1 MFVQVVGEG
10 QEYRGRI
17 FPRSICFV
25 MATVFVV
32 LHLWS
37 TSSLCVMQFWKEIH
51 SEFTVKALKG
61 QNSAFLQVKFIEF
74 LSVNVNA
81 SRVCDIRYKKNDFI
95 AFLLLHFSKF
105 DIEWLCPD
113 AFIFCQPKIKV
124 HTNVLLPKRSP
135 QIINYNPNKVL
146 YSSPSLLYLSHPPP
160 PPHPTPWEMNVTSSP
175 LTPKNSVATLIDN

>member
-81 SRVCDIRYKKNDFI
+81 SRVCDIRYKINDFI
-95 AFLLLHFSKF
+95 VFLLLHFSKF

-113 AFIFCQPKIKV
+113 AFNYFCYGQYKHRLQCMNTCRCETHI
-124 HTNVLLPKRSP
+124 
-135 QIINYNPNKVL
+135 VL
-146 YSSPSLLYLSHPPP
+146 YKVDI
-160 PPHPTPWEMNVTSSP
+160 MNVSFLSSSFVFNQRCLSQIRNKLCMCRTLMP
-175 LTPKNSVATLIDN
+175 LHVELNCKGF

>member
-81 SRVCDIRYKKNDFI
+81 SRVCDIRYKINDFI

-113 AFIFCQPKIKV
+113 AFNFDF
-124 HTNVLLPKRSP
+124 
-135 QIINYNPNKVL
+135 
-146 YSSPSLLYLSHPPP
+146 
-160 PPHPTPWEMNVTSSP
+160 
-175 LTPKNSVATLIDN
+175 A

>member
-1 MFVQVVGEG
+1 
-10 QEYRGRI
+10 
-17 FPRSICFV
+17 

-81 SRVCDIRYKKNDFI
+81 SRVCDIRYKINDFI

-113 AFIFCQPKIKV
+113 AF
-124 HTNVLLPKRSP
+124 
-135 QIINYNPNKVL
+135 NYN
-146 YSSPSLLYLSHPPP
+146 
-160 PPHPTPWEMNVTSSP
+160 
-175 LTPKNSVATLIDN
+175 IDNSIVDPDISKTFFFGVKSIGQPS

>member
-81 SRVCDIRYKKNDFI
+81 SRVCDIRYKINDFI

-105 DIEWLCPD
+105 DIEWLRPD
-113 AFIFCQPKIKV
+113 AFNC
-124 HTNVLLPKRSP
+124 S
-135 QIINYNPNKVL
+135 QI
-146 YSSPSLLYLSHPPP
+146 YSGTPPP
-160 PPHPTPWEMNVTSSP
+160 PP
-175 LTPKNSVATLIDN
+175 PKPISMVLYKYLECKLYEF

>member
-37 TSSLCVMQFWKEIH
+37 TSSLCAMQFWKEIH

-81 SRVCDIRYKKNDFI
+81 SRVCDIRYKINDFI

-105 DIEWLCPD
+105 DIEWLCPH
-113 AFIFCQPKIKV
+113 AFNYCDLLAHLFPVLGINTMYIC
-124 HTNVLLPKRSP
+124 TNFNLL
-135 QIINYNPNKVL
+135 QIVIG
-146 YSSPSLLYLSHPPP
+146 SLDYLH
-160 PPHPTPWEMNVTSSP
+160 
-175 LTPKNSVATLIDN
+175 LL

>member
-74 LSVNVNA
+74 LSINVNA
-81 SRVCDIRYKKNDFI
+81 SRVCDIRYKINDFI
-95 AFLLLHFSKF
+95 AFLLLHF
-105 DIEWLCPD
+105 
-113 AFIFCQPKIKV
+113 KIRHRMV
-124 HTNVLLPKRSP
+124 MPRRLQLSTN
-135 QIINYNPNKVL
+135 
-146 YSSPSLLYLSHPPP
+146 SLLIQL
-160 PPHPTPWEMNVTSSP
+160 
-175 LTPKNSVATLIDN
+175 KNSLCS

>member
-81 SRVCDIRYKKNDFI
+81 SRVCDIRYKINDFI
-95 AFLLLHFSKF
+95 AFLLLHFPKF

-113 AFIFCQPKIKV
+113 AFNYKIQ
-124 HTNVLLPKRSP
+124 HIDTLPKYG
-135 QIINYNPNKVL
+135 QK
-146 YSSPSLLYLSHPPP
+146 LSMYVG
-160 PPHPTPWEMNVTSSP
+160 PHDVYPT
-175 LTPKNSVATLIDN
+175 IDVNFTF

>member
-37 TSSLCVMQFWKEIH
+37 TSSLCVMQIWKEIH

-81 SRVCDIRYKKNDFI
+81 SRVCDIRYKINDFI

-113 AFIFCQPKIKV
+113 AF
-124 HTNVLLPKRSP
+124 N
-135 QIINYNPNKVL
+135 
-146 YSSPSLLYLSHPPP
+146 YSSK
-160 PPHPTPWEMNVTSSP
+160 WR
-175 LTPKNSVATLIDN
+175 

>member
-1 MFVQVVGEG
+1 MFVQVVGED

-17 FPRSICFV
+17 FLPSICFV

-51 SEFTVKALKG
+51 SEFTVKVLKG

-81 SRVCDIRYKKNDFI
+81 SRVCNIRYKINDFI

-113 AFIFCQPKIKV
+113 AFNCFAIRTV
-124 HTNVLLPKRSP
+124 R
-135 QIINYNPNKVL
+135 
-146 YSSPSLLYLSHPPP
+146 
-160 PPHPTPWEMNVTSSP
+160 
-175 LTPKNSVATLIDN
+175 KNSIVLFMSKSYI

>member
-81 SRVCDIRYKKNDFI
+81 SRVCDIRYKINDFI

-113 AFIFCQPKIKV
+113 AFNCANILFIKFKKINYSNK
-124 HTNVLLPKRSP
+124 LMCKWSPKR
-135 QIINYNPNKVL
+135 QIK
-146 YSSPSLLYLSHPPP
+146 
-160 PPHPTPWEMNVTSSP
+160 
-175 LTPKNSVATLIDN
+175 

>member
-81 SRVCDIRYKKNDFI
+81 SRVCDIRYKINDFI

-113 AFIFCQPKIKV
+113 AFNCNNIFRIKV
-124 HTNVLLPKRSP
+124 RIYLLVCTVV
-135 QIINYNPNKVL
+135 IV
-146 YSSPSLLYLSHPPP
+146 SLLMSTLHFREWLSTH
-160 PPHPTPWEMNVTSSP
+160 TFLNASSATS
-175 LTPKNSVATLIDN
+175 

>member
-37 TSSLCVMQFWKEIH
+37 TSSLCVMQFWKEIR

-81 SRVCDIRYKKNDFI
+81 SRVCDIRYKINDFI

-113 AFIFCQPKIKV
+113 AFNYLISIYYICINVAVSNKIYILSSISHSTV
-124 HTNVLLPKRSP
+124 VQFLPHYMLNFTTLH
-135 QIINYNPNKVL
+135 ITG
-146 YSSPSLLYLSHPPP
+146 SLLRDPPQQKG
-160 PPHPTPWEMNVTSSP
+160 V
-175 LTPKNSVATLIDN
+175 K

>member
-81 SRVCDIRYKKNDFI
+81 SRVCDIRYKINDFI
-95 AFLLLHFSKF
+95 AFLLLF
-105 DIEWLCPD
+105 
-113 AFIFCQPKIKV
+113 KIRHRMV
-124 HTNVLLPKRSP
+124 MPRRLQLQR
-135 QIINYNPNKVL
+135 
-146 YSSPSLLYLSHPPP
+146 LYLNFVGLFQ
-160 PPHPTPWEMNVTSSP
+160 EKCLLNGD
-175 LTPKNSVATLIDN
+175 DNYKGYRYM

>member
-81 SRVCDIRYKKNDFI
+81 SRVCDIRYKINDFI

-113 AFIFCQPKIKV
+113 TFIYIASHFTDAFASVSHMFFKCDE
-124 HTNVLLPKRSP
+124 TRL
-135 QIINYNPNKVL
+135 
-146 YSSPSLLYLSHPPP
+146 SLAFYRQNCTSFTEIYL
-160 PPHPTPWEMNVTSSP
+160 
-175 LTPKNSVATLIDN
+175 

>member
-10 QEYRGRI
+10 QENRGRI

-81 SRVCDIRYKKNDFI
+81 SRVCDIRYKINDFI
-95 AFLLLHFSKF
+95 AFFITSFFKIRHRMVMPRRLQLHVQ
-105 DIEWLCPD
+105 CT
-113 AFIFCQPKIKV
+113 CC
-124 HTNVLLPKRSP
+124 
-135 QIINYNPNKVL
+135 YC
-146 YSSPSLLYLSHPPP
+146 
-160 PPHPTPWEMNVTSSP
+160 
-175 LTPKNSVATLIDN
+175 

>member
-1 MFVQVVGEG
+1 MFVQIVGEG

-81 SRVCDIRYKKNDFI
+81 SRVCDIRYKINDFI

-113 AFIFCQPKIKV
+113 AF
-124 HTNVLLPKRSP
+124 
-135 QIINYNPNKVL
+135 NYQRCSKTRAY
-146 YSSPSLLYLSHPPP
+146 YSVNLKLVPGSSLSFASI
-160 PPHPTPWEMNVTSSP
+160 TCC
-175 LTPKNSVATLIDN
+175 

>member
-81 SRVCDIRYKKNDFI
+81 SRVCDIRYKINDFI
-95 AFLLLHFSKF
+95 AFFITSFFKIRHRMVMPRRLHLFF
-105 DIEWLCPD
+105 
-113 AFIFCQPKIKV
+113 FQ
-124 HTNVLLPKRSP
+124 
-135 QIINYNPNKVL
+135 
-146 YSSPSLLYLSHPPP
+146 YS
-160 PPHPTPWEMNVTSSP
+160 T
-175 LTPKNSVATLIDN
+175 K

>member
-61 QNSAFLQVKFIEF
+61 QSSAFLQVKFIEF

-81 SRVCDIRYKKNDFI
+81 SRACDIRYKINDFI

-105 DIEWLCPD
+105 DIEWLCPN
-113 AFIFCQPKIKV
+113 AFNF
-124 HTNVLLPKRSP
+124 TNSAMIRSKLSVLQNF
-135 QIINYNPNKVL
+135 QIQYMYLIVAVPD
-146 YSSPSLLYLSHPPP
+146 SLIRGGGGSECGGGGHS
-160 PPHPTPWEMNVTSSP
+160 EN
-175 LTPKNSVATLIDN
+175 ARD

>member
-81 SRVCDIRYKKNDFI
+81 LRVCDIRYKINDFI

-113 AFIFCQPKIKV
+113 AFNYKDINEVRIVFFPSFCHKSKKI
-124 HTNVLLPKRSP
+124 HRQL
-135 QIINYNPNKVL
+135 
-146 YSSPSLLYLSHPPP
+146 SLKSFVVP
-160 PPHPTPWEMNVTSSP
+160 
-175 LTPKNSVATLIDN
+175 

>member
-81 SRVCDIRYKKNDFI
+81 SRVCDIRYKINDFI

-113 AFIFCQPKIKV
+113 AFNYWCHKLSDLEIVP
-124 HTNVLLPKRSP
+124 L
-135 QIINYNPNKVL
+135 QIVRLTINYVL
-146 YSSPSLLYLSHPPP
+146 YS
-160 PPHPTPWEMNVTSSP
+160 V
-175 LTPKNSVATLIDN
+175 KVAIGHNK

>member
-81 SRVCDIRYKKNDFI
+81 SRVCDIRYKINDFI

-113 AFIFCQPKIKV
+113 AFIYFLKLLNKSTKKIENNSHYDKSTHFHKDMPNGKCQKKLDFCC
-124 HTNVLLPKRSP
+124 S
-135 QIINYNPNKVL
+135 
-146 YSSPSLLYLSHPPP
+146 
-160 PPHPTPWEMNVTSSP
+160 WEKQM
-175 LTPKNSVATLIDN
+175 

>member
-81 SRVCDIRYKKNDFI
+81 SRVCDIRYKINDFI

-113 AFIFCQPKIKV
+113 AFNWLIPDHIYTQV
-124 HTNVLLPKRSP
+124 SQT
-135 QIINYNPNKVL
+135 
-146 YSSPSLLYLSHPPP
+146 
-160 PPHPTPWEMNVTSSP
+160 VTSFCYMYICKSHFF
-175 LTPKNSVATLIDN
+175 SVLAILKHSITWPSAQYI

>member
-1 MFVQVVGEG
+1 MFVHVVGEG

-81 SRVCDIRYKKNDFI
+81 SRVCDIRYKINDFI
-95 AFLLLHFSKF
+95 AFLLLHFF
-105 DIEWLCPD
+105 
-113 AFIFCQPKIKV
+113 KIRHRMV
-124 HTNVLLPKRSP
+124 MPRRLQL
-135 QIINYNPNKVL
+135 
-146 YSSPSLLYLSHPPP
+146 
-160 PPHPTPWEMNVTSSP
+160 
-175 LTPKNSVATLIDN
+175 